1 VSDEYWDTFSRIGRE
16 VIAARLPAG
25 WELVDFHAS
34 QGRVSASFEWSGGH
48 ALTIEG
54 RGPSE
59 HEALVHIADLLSR
72 RWP

>member
-1 VSDEYWDTFSRIGRE
+1 
-16 VIAARLPAG
+16 
-25 WELVDFHAS
+25 
-34 QGRVSASFEWSGGH
+34 VSASFEWSGGH